1 MQSYA
6 VCHSTGNVCSG
17 YLWRLSLIQSLQPR
31 DYKAIDAMLGCLKWC
46 SCYALACETSYFL
59 TLQLYHE
66 FKIYDRCNYFR
77 ELPTIF
83 ELLWK
88 SYPQWSW
95 SGPPL
100 QQQCFNK
107 SIIVFSTWNSSCPFE
122 LTEVWK
128 PLPRITCDD
137 VGKQGI
143 FPSISYHRVWRK
155 ETPNCSPLSK
165 RSDVSSC
172 MSNLNNLLL
181 SP

>member
-1 MQSYA
+1 MCSLHFITKHYIFRDMHAEAKNCGIGPKMTKKKSFFVMQSYA

-88 SYPQWSW
+88 SCPVWSR

-128 PLPRITCDD
+128 P
-137 VGKQGI
+137 
-143 FPSISYHRVWRK
+143 
-155 ETPNCSPLSK
+155 
-165 RSDVSSC
+165 
-172 MSNLNNLLL
+172 
-181 SP
+181 